1 MKRIILIGSGNV
13 ASHLGFALKK
23 SNYQITQVYSR
34 ELENAKKLAERL
46 GADATN
52 KFQALKTADLIIVS
66 VTDAIIVKVLDELND
81 LPIVHTSGSID
92 LAIFGDKF
100 EKFGVLYP
108 VQTFNKNIELDF
120 LKTPICIEANNTEFE
135 DELLYLASS
144 ISEKVVSMNSSQ
156 RKQLHIA
163 AVFASNFSN
172 HMFTLADDVLKNA
185 QLEFSLLLPLIQQ
198 TIKKLEDNKAKNV
211 QTGPAK
217 RKDMAVIQEH
227 LNNIQDKDIRELYT
241 KISSHIIKT
250 HE

>member
-52 KFQALKTADLIIVS
+52 KFQALTTSDLIIVS
-66 VTDAIIVKVLDELND
+66 VTDAAIAEVLDELND
-81 LPIVHTSGSID
+81 VPIVHTSGSID

-120 LKTPICIEANNTEFE
+120 LETPICIEANNTEFE
-135 DELLYLASS
+135 NELLYLASC
-144 ISEKVVSMNSSQ
+144 ISTKVVSMNSSQ